1 MRDRKLTNEELD
13 QIGREVVRAGRVSE
27 ADIDN
32 IVSSPMLFNSI
43 KRRIGAEK
51 LAQKTRAGFFGN
63 LVGAFSFS
71 DWSRPVAAFAIALT
85 FLAGTVAVLVYT
97 KQGKEPAAA
106 PLAKIEQP
114 AAAVQPQSALK
125 REVETIAPAEEEE
138 VTKTPQ
144 GVVQASYR
152 KEPVRAQR
160 PVQRRQAPRAME
172 APVFEAEGAFHPV
185 AGTPGTLPQ
194 DGQIVRTEIPRS
206 SLVSMGVVDFP
217 DGSNERVQAD
227 LLVGSDGV
235 VRGVRIVRR

>member
-1 MRDRKLTNEELD
+1 MRDREITNEELD
-13 QIGREVVRAGRVSE
+13 RIGREVVRAGRVSE

-43 KRRIGAEK
+43 KRRIEAEK
-51 LAQKTRAGFFGN
+51 LAQKTGAGFFGN
-63 LVGAFSFS
+63 LAAAFSFS
-71 DWSRPVAAFAIALT
+71 SWSRPVAAFAIALT

-97 KQGKEPAAA
+97 KQTKQHIQA
-106 PLAKIEQP
+106 PLAKAEQP
-114 AAAVQPQSALK
+114 VPSAQPQPAPK
-125 REVETIAPAEEEE
+125 REVETVRPEEEE
-138 VTKTPQ
+138 IVETPQ
-144 GVVQASYR
+144 EMVQATYR
-152 KEPVRAQR
+152 REPVRTPR
-160 PVQRRQAPRAME
+160 PVQRRAAPRAME

-217 DGSNERVQAD
+217 DGSNERVKAD